1 MMETR
6 LQRLRA
12 ALAERELD
20 GVFISSANNRR
31 YMSGFTGSAGY
42 LLVTPDDAVIATDF
56 RYYEQSAA
64 QAPDFRLHKTVQ
76 GFDTWVPPL
85 FEGQAGK
92 KIAIESNDMTVGV
105 FRAINKALRSLP
117 EGERPE
123 LAPAPDVV
131 ERLRIY
137 KEPAEIEALQK
148 AVDLGDAA
156 FTNVAERIEPGWTEK
171 QVAWEI
177 EKYIREHGGDGLSF
191 DTIIAGGP
199 WGAMPHAYPRDRKLE
214 EGEGVV
220 IDMGC
225 DVGGYMSDLT
235 RTIFLGKPDD
245 QFKKIYDIVLTAQL
259 TAEEMVKPGMG
270 GEECHMIAHNV
281 IEASGYGETFGHGLG
296 HGIGLQVHEAPRVA
310 RTSTDVLEDT
320 MVFTIEP
327 GIYITGWGGVRIE
340 DMVVLENGKARVM
353 STAPKLAF
361 AG

>member
-1 MMETR
+1 MKTR
-6 LQRLRA
+6 LQRLRD

-20 GVFISSANNRR
+20 GALISNAQNRR
-31 YMSGFTGSAGY
+31 YLSGFTGSAGY

-64 QAPDFRLHKTVQ
+64 QAPDYRLHKTVQ
-76 GFDTWVPPL
+76 GFDNWAPPL
-85 FEGQAGK
+85 FKGIGAK
-92 KIAIESNDMTVGV
+92 KIAVESNDMTLAVHRG
-105 FRAINKALRSLP
+105 FKKALSSLP
-117 EGERPE
+117 EDGRPE
-123 LAPAPDVV
+123 LVAVPDLI
-131 ERLRIY
+131 EKLRIH
-137 KEPAEIEALQK
+137 KEHGEIEALQA

-156 FTNVAERIEPGWTEK
+156 FVHVAERVEPGWTEK

-191 DTIIAGGP
+191 DTIVAGGS

-214 EGEGVV
+214 KGEGVV
-220 IDMGC
+220 IDMGS

-245 QFKKIYDIVLTAQL
+245 QFKKVYDIVLTAQL
-259 TAEEMVKPGMG
+259 TAEEMVKPGMT

-281 IEASGYGETFGHGLG
+281 IEAAGYGETFGHGLG
-296 HGIGLQVHEAPRVA
+296 HGIGLQVHEAPRVG
-310 RTSTDVLEDT
+310 RTSNDVLEDN

-340 DMVVLENGKARVM
+340 DMVVLENGKARIM
-353 STAPKLAF
+353 SKSPKLAF
-361 AG
+361 AGG